1 MDELSPLPALRRGRY
16 RHYKGGEYTVLG
28 VARHSET
35 HEALVVYQPQRHQ
48 DLWAR
53 PHAMFVEDVEVAG
66 RREPRFAPLPGG
78 EFDPEPAVQRQLEA
92 YNARDLER
100 FVREYTE
107 DVELFRHRD
116 PTPFLVGRSALAAH
130 YQAHRFSLPAL
141 HAQLVGRLV
150 FGNKVIDQERVTGV
164 GETAVDVAAIYE
176 VTPAGI
182 RRAWFV
188 SAG

>member
-16 RHYKGGEYTVLG
+16 RHYKGGEYSVLG

-35 HEALVVYQPQRHQ
+35 HEAFVIYQPARHE

-53 PHAMFVEDVEVAG
+53 PHAMFVEDVEVDG

-78 EFDPEPAVQRQLEA
+78 DFDPVPAVQRQLEA
-92 YNARDLER
+92 YNARDLAR

-107 DVELFRHRD
+107 DVELFRHPD
-116 PTPFLVGRSALAAH
+116 PTPFLVGRGALAAH
-130 YQAHRFSLPAL
+130 FQAHRFSLPAL

-150 FGNKVIDQERVTGV
+150 LGNKVIDQERVTGV
-164 GETAVDVAAIYE
+164 GETAVDVAAIYD

-188 SAG
+188 GAG